1 MTSGRRINADQRR
14 SLLLLAGCAS
24 AFALGCGSPASAD
37 DDGSST
43 REQRIKSGVFVAVAK
58 DFRGF
63 HSWDSYDVTAGA
75 ALAGIHDG
83 STVTEYLI
91 DSPPHGAKE
100 FPVGTII
107 VKEATGGTIA
117 HEMFAMVKRGGGF
130 NDGAPGW
137 EWFDLSPVNDGKDS
151 VTIVWRG
158 FGPPAGDTY
167 GGDAKA
173 GCNTCHT
180 ECGNDA
186 VCAKPLALSSF

>member
-1 MTSGRRINADQRR
+1 MTAR
-14 SLLLLAGCAS
+14 SFFPLVALAS
-24 AFALGCGSPASAD
+24 AVATGCGSPATLED
-37 DDGSST
+37 EST
-43 REQRIKSGVFVAVAK
+43 RDARIKSGVFVAVAK

-83 STVTEYLI
+83 STVTEYLVEA
-91 DSPPHGAKE
+91 PPHGSKE
-100 FPVGTII
+100 WPIGTII

-117 HEMFAMVKRGGGF
+117 HELFAMVKRGGNF

-137 EWFDLSPVNDGKDS
+137 EWFDLSATNDGKDS
-151 VTIVWRG
+151 VTVVWRG

-167 GGDAKA
+167 GGDANA

-180 ECGNDA
+180 ACGNDA
-186 VCAKPLALSSF
+186 VCAKPLALSNF

>member
-1 MTSGRRINADQRR
+1 MTGGRRSVADRHR
-14 SLLLLAGCAS
+14 TSAALHVFALCVS
-24 AFALGCGSPASAD
+24 AFATSCGSPTNQD
-37 DDGSST
+37 EST
-43 REQRIKSGVFVAVAK
+43 REQRIKSGVFVAVAS

-91 DSPPHGAKE
+91 EAPPHGSKE
-100 FPVGTII
+100 FPIGTII

-117 HEMFAMVKRGGGF
+117 HELFAMVKRGGGF

-137 EWFDLSPVNDGKDS
+137 EWFDLSPTKDDS
-151 VTIVWRG
+151 VAIVWRG
-158 FGPPAGDTY
+158 FGPPVGDTY
-167 GGDAKA
+167 GGDASA

-180 ECGNDA
+180 ACGNDA
-186 VCAKPLALSSF
+186 VCAKPLALSNF